1 MADKT
6 KSGSMMPSSGVAAV
20 TANLE
25 HSIEELR
32 KEAEKLKIRLREVNF
47 CVAFVWAYSELCLC
61 RTRKAP

>member
-6 KSGSMMPSSGVAAV
+6 KSGSTMPSSGVAAV

-32 KEAEKLKIRLREVNF
+32 KEAEKLKIRLREVSF
-47 CVAFVWAYSELCLC
+47 CAAFVWA
-61 RTRKAP
+61 